1 VKYRI
6 VAPNQPEDV
15 VMAIPAFLSNISAP
29 STTYAGRGIAKQVAG
44 ALIAG
49 AGDAASSATAYAKA
63 SVLEEL
69 LQRYASRGD
78 IEWNDKDIG
87 DADVLQAIA
96 YVRGKKL
103 SKMQRKAVIGS
114 AKFGL
119 QVAAT
124 VGLATVGSVV
134 PVAGTAIGAAGGF
147 IAGRSLSV
155 GVTIADQAK
164 RKAKGFYKLIRGT
177 RGEHR
182 KQAAACLMHCATH
195 PLGWKQAAAIGA
207 CSVILGEEYDS
218 VIGSHN
224 VTRLADRLKSN

>member
-1 VKYRI
+1 MQCWRYDTQQI
-6 VAPNQPEDV
+6 ALDAQ
-15 VMAIPAFLSNISAP
+15 IGQLCLSIYLHQN
-29 STTYAGRGIAKQVAG
+29 R
-44 ALIAG
+44 
-49 AGDAASSATAYAKA
+49 
-63 SVLEEL
+63 
-69 LQRYASRGD
+69 
-78 IEWNDKDIG
+78 
-87 DADVLQAIA
+87 
-96 YVRGKKL
+96 
-103 SKMQRKAVIGS
+103 
-114 AKFGL
+114 
-119 QVAAT
+119 
-124 VGLATVGSVV
+124 
-134 PVAGTAIGAAGGF
+134 F